1 MKMIEI
7 DQRVRDKEYIV
18 MDDGA
23 FAARYICN
31 DMTTGKEVFTRKY
44 HGETALQ
51 CATRDFMDDV
61 TRAVHE

>member
-1 MKMIEI
+1 MAVEF

-31 DMTTGKEVFTRKY
+31 DMATGKEIFTREY

-51 CATRDFMDDV
+51 CATRDFDEDV
-61 TRAVHE
+61 IKAVHG